1 MPTLQEDAQDRLR
14 IPLTNAQV
22 EQFDQLA
29 ALLADWNQRVNLT
42 AITDPEEVRLR
53 HLLDS
58 LTIVEAVALDDG
70 LRIMDIGTG
79 AGFPGLPLAIAF
91 PNVKITLNDSVA
103 KKLKFVQHVI
113 DELGLKN
120 ARVLRMRAEDAGR
133 DMGYRERYDLVLARS
148 VARLPTL
155 AEYMLP
161 LAKVGGT
168 AIAMKG
174 ETAQQETKD
183 AARAIRAF
191 GGELDR
197 IVPFEFPTLGRTH
210 YLVTM
215 HKVGRTP
222 SEFPREVGMPGK
234 EPLM

>member
-1 MPTLQEDAQDRLR
+1 MPTLQADAQDRLG
-14 IPLTNAQV
+14 ITLTGAQV
-22 EQFDQLA
+22 AQFEQLA
-29 ALLADWNQRVNLT
+29 ALLADWNQRINLT

-53 HLLDS
+53 HFLDA
-58 LTIVEAVALDDG
+58 LTVVEAVPLVAG
-70 LRIMDIGTG
+70 LRVMDVGTG

-91 PNVKITLNDSVA
+91 PEVKITLMDSVA

-120 ARVLRMRAEDAGR
+120 ARVLRARAEDAGR
-133 DMGYRERYDLVLARS
+133 DNGYRERYDLVLARS

-161 LAKVGGT
+161 LAQVGGT
-168 AIAMKG
+168 AVAMKG
-174 ETAQQETKD
+174 ETAHQEVQD

-191 GGELDR
+191 GGELGR
-197 IVPFEFPTLGRTH
+197 VVPFAFPALDRTH
-210 YLVTM
+210 YLVTI

-222 SEFPREVGMPGK
+222 SEFPREVGLPGK
-234 EPLM
+234 EPLR

>member
-1 MPTLQEDAQDRLR
+1 MPTLQEDAQDRLG
-14 IPLTNAQV
+14 ITLTSAQV
-22 EQFDQLA
+22 AQFEQLD
-29 ALLADWNQRVNLT
+29 ALLTEWNKQINLT

-53 HLLDS
+53 HFLDS
-58 LTIVEAVALDDG
+58 LTVVKSVALEDG
-70 LRIMDIGTG
+70 LRVMDIGTG

-91 PNVKITLNDSVA
+91 PGIKITLMDSVA

-113 DELGLKN
+113 DELELKN
-120 ARVLRMRAEDAGR
+120 ARTLRMRAEEAGR
-133 DMGYRERYDLVLARS
+133 NGGYRERYDLVLARS

-155 AEYMLP
+155 AEYALP

-174 ETAQQETKD
+174 ETAHQEAQD

-191 GGELDR
+191 GGDLDR
-197 IVPFEFPTLGRTH
+197 IVPFEFPTLERTH

-222 SEFPREVGMPGK
+222 SEFPREIGMPNK
-234 EPLM
+234 EPLL